1 LAPQRSFVGIE
12 AVSLLAVILT
22 AGLLFQW
29 KPSHVFDNEQTFR
42 EAAENS
48 LDDIYLFAG
57 VTDATGKIVDFQF
70 SYINPVAETR
80 LRSPR
85 ETLLGRSL
93 SEVRPFAVSSGLIAQ
108 YQNVV
113 STGVPYTCEVFVDD
127 ERITATWLH
136 VHAVKVGNGLA
147 ITSRD
152 VTERR
157 RASDQASFLANHD
170 PLTGLPNRM
179 LLRSRL
185 EAAVQHAQ
193 REHHKI
199 AIFMIDVDNFKEIN
213 DSLGHMVGDQL
224 LNIVAKRLSTT
235 VRATDTVA
243 RLGGDEFIVV
253 MPRFKTLADIERCGE
268 KIVQNVSKQIMI
280 DGQKINI
287 TVSVGFC
294 IYPDSG
300 RDVDQLLKNADA
312 AMYSVKGSGR
322 NGMRSYGANEK
333 LLI

>member
-1 LAPQRSFVGIE
+1 
-12 AVSLLAVILT
+12 
-22 AGLLFQW
+22 
-29 KPSHVFDNEQTFR
+29 
-42 EAAENS
+42 
-48 LDDIYLFAG
+48 
-57 VTDATGKIVDFQF
+57 
-70 SYINPVAETR
+70 
-80 LRSPR
+80 
-85 ETLLGRSL
+85 
-93 SEVRPFAVSSGLIAQ
+93 
-108 YQNVV
+108 
-113 STGVPYTCEVFVDD
+113 
-127 ERITATWLH
+127 
-136 VHAVKVGNGLA
+136 
-147 ITSRD
+147 
-152 VTERR
+152 
-157 RASDQASFLANHD
+157 
-170 PLTGLPNRM
+170 M